1 MSMDERKFVKE
12 NLNRMLIK
20 EFVMQEVRS
29 AGFGG
34 MEIQRTPLG
43 TRIILEVERP
53 GLVIGRKGSKIKE
66 LTDVLQSK
74 FGVENPMIEVK
85 ESENPYL
92 NAQIM
97 AEKLASALERGWH
110 FRRAGHSTLRRIME
124 NGAKGAQIIISG
136 KLTGDRS
143 RTEKFTKGTVKYCG
157 HTAEMVRVG
166 YATAKTKPGIIGVTV
181 KIMPPEVKLPDEIN
195 ILGPRS
201 KGEEKGE
208 KEEKG
213 EVKEEVKEEKKEKK
227 KPENEEKKPEAKE
240 KKEDK
245 EQKKEEVNKDA
256 EGIEGKADKGNEPRG
271 KAEEAQ

>member
-1 MSMDERKFVKE
+1 MIMDERKFIKE
-12 NLNRMLIK
+12 NLRRMLIK
-20 EFVMQEVRS
+20 EYVMKEVRS

-34 MEIQRTPLG
+34 LDIQRTPLG

-66 LTDVLQSK
+66 LTDALQTK

-85 ESENPYL
+85 ESQNPYL

-157 HTAEMVRVG
+157 HTAEFVDVG

-181 KIMPPEVKLPDEIN
+181 KIMPPDVKLPDEIN
-195 ILGPRS
+195 ILPPES
-201 KGEEKGE
+201 Q
-208 KEEKG
+208 
-213 EVKEEVKEEKKEKK
+213 VKEEIVEET
-227 KPENEEKKPEAKE
+227 
-240 KKEDK
+240 
-245 EQKKEEVNKDA
+245 QVEEVNENA
-256 EGIEGKADKGNEPRG
+256 EGTESEANTGNES
-271 KAEEAQ
+271 